1 MVESSQRLKFEF
13 AAFPLSIRKNPGWFR
28 IRISC
33 PSEAIH
39 IPANFSF
46 NELALTPTKHVGLLG
61 CTAYCICN
69 SFFCVSLQ
77 ENCNLKVSAEYSE
90 QTKRAM
96 GMLSEKE
103 MSFEL
108 IEVSIH
114 YTVKPV

>member
-1 MVESSQRLKFEF
+1 
-13 AAFPLSIRKNPGWFR
+13 
-28 IRISC
+28 
-33 PSEAIH
+33 
-39 IPANFSF
+39 
-46 NELALTPTKHVGLLG
+46 
-61 CTAYCICN
+61 
-69 SFFCVSLQ
+69 VSLQ